1 MSKSK
6 LLILVVCLL
15 TFASACRYD
24 MQDQPKYKAYKE
36 MKDGIGTREP
46 VDGTIARGYLREDK
60 GLYTGKKEGVSTAPA
75 QSAVDANGNTV
86 VTTFP
91 DAIEEFPIAVTKET
105 LDRGEQRFK
114 VFCGVCHG
122 ALGSGD
128 GMIVRRGFSKPPS
141 YHDDRLRNAP
151 VGHFFDVA
159 SNGWGKMN
167 GYSAQISVNDRWA
180 IVAYI
185 RALQLSQ
192 NPNGMKPMPIS
203 ATAPKTENMPATEPK
218 VEAKP
223 AANTNVA
230 VKPANT
236 NTSVKPVANVAVKSA
251 NTKSVTPATTVKPV
265 IANKPAEK
273 GGKQ

>member
-1 MSKSK
+1 MFQSNSKCGK
-6 LLILVVCLL
+6 LIIFAFLL
-15 TFASACRYD
+15 STFTFFTACRYD

-36 MKDGIGTREP
+36 MKDGIGSREP
-46 VDGTIARGYLREDK
+46 VDGAIARGYLREDK
-60 GLYTGKKEGVSTAPA
+60 GLYTGKKEGVATVAS
-75 QSAVDANGNTV
+75 QSSIDANGNTV

-105 LDRGEQRFK
+105 VDRGEQRYK
-114 VFCGVCHG
+114 IFCGVCHG
-122 ALGSGD
+122 ALGNGD
-128 GMIVRRGFSKPPS
+128 GMITRRGFSKPPS

-151 VGHFFDVA
+151 IGHFFDVA

-203 ATAPKTENMPATEPK
+203 ANAPKTEIITPPTTPK
-218 VEAKP
+218 VEQKP
-223 AANTNVA
+223 AATTNTA
-230 VKPANT
+230 VKPVVKDV
-236 NTSVKPVANVAVKSA
+236 VKPV
-251 NTKSVTPATTVKPV
+251 NTTKPVTPAAVKPV
-265 IANKPAEK
+265 IANKPTVK
-273 GGKQ
+273 GGNQ

>member
-6 LLILVVCLL
+6 LLILVLSLL

-24 MQDQPKYKAYKE
+24 MQDQPKYKAFKE
-36 MKDGIGTREP
+36 MKDGIGSREP
-46 VDGTIARGYLREDK
+46 VDGTVARGYLREDK
-60 GLYTGKKEGVSTAPA
+60 GLYTGKKEVASTVPA

-86 VTTFP
+86 VTSFP
-91 DAIEEFPIAVTKET
+91 DAIEEFPIAVTKEI
-105 LDRGEQRFK
+105 LDRGEQRYK

-122 ALGSGD
+122 ALGNGD
-128 GMIVRRGFSKPPS
+128 GMLVRRGFSKPPS

-151 VGHFFDVA
+151 IGHFFDVS

-203 ATAPKTENMPATEPK
+203 ATAPKTETVPATE
-218 VEAKP
+218 VKP
-223 AANTNVA
+223 AANTNTA
-230 VKPANT
+230 
-236 NTSVKPVANVAVKSA
+236 VKPVAGNTNTKAVK
-251 NTKSVTPATTVKPV
+251 TVATTTPVKPLP
-265 IANKPAEK
+265 ANKPTEK
-273 GGKQ
+273 GGK